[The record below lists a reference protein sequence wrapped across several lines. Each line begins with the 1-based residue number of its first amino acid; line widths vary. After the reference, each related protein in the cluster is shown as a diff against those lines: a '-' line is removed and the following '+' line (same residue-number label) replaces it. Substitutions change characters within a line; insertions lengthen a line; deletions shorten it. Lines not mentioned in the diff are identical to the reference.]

1 MVVLSYSFI
10 ISNQSELFLII
21 CEILGL
27 LDNTLIANLEY
38 SRSNRE
44 NLPLAI
50 QMKLFK
56 TP

>member
-1 MVVLSYSFI
+1 MVVLSYLFI
-10 ISNQSELFLII
+10 ISNQSELFLIL